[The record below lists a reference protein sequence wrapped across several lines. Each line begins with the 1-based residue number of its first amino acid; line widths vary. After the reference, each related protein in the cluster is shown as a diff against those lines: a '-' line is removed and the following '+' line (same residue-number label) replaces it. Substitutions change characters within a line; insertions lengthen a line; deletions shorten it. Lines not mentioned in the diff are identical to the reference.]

1 MSLLTESKNIVQLL
15 ELLPPPKWN
24 FLTSDKRKITL
35 LKSKLTEEPL
45 LKKLTLPTNFSNK
58 KLELTLFSNKTKI
71 VMFWELP
78 KVKDSKESSKDLEL
92 NIYKRNLIE
101 GIEKLDVL
109 EHGTHLE
116 LDGLFPEL
124 VNLVITIELKW
135 IKKSID

>member
-1 MSLLTESKNIVQLL
+1 MED
-15 ELLPPPKWN
+15 LPPIKLILLMVFSKKKSELIPSLNKMKW
-24 FLTSDKRKITL
+24 L
-35 LKSKLTEEPL
+35 
-45 LKKLTLPTNFSNK
+45 
-58 KLELTLFSNKTKI
+58 
-71 VMFWELP
+71 MFWELP

-124 VNLVITIELKW
+124 VNLVITIELK
-135 IKKSID
+135 